1 MAWAEKRG
9 NLWRA
14 RWHAPDGSV
23 PSKPGFT
30 TRKAAEKYGQAQ
42 EAAADSGTYVDPRA
56 GRK

>member
-23 PSKPGFT
+23 PSRPGFK

-42 EAAADSGTYVDPRA
+42 QGPGKVVHAV
-56 GRK
+56 